1 MNFITEEMKD
11 PVLAIDQ
18 LVAELELNTEQ
29 VYILMW
35 SYCGEG

>member
-1 MNFITEEMKD
+1 MSFITEDMKD

-29 VYILMW
+29 VYILM
-35 SYCGEG
+35 